1 MFYINKNTQFCY
13 NIIRESYM
21 NKSKINF
28 RILIPIILL
37 SIISIATIN
46 SAMTYTS
53 SSLGNLVLK
62 QSFWYL
68 IGWILVIILVKLK
81 NEQLYHYTWFF
92 YIFGNFLLLGL
103 LLFAPTINNSK
114 CWFVIP
120 GIGNFQPSEFMKIFI
135 MLTLATMIHNFRIDY
150 NYPSIKDEFIFII
163 KTLVIVI
170 IPSVLTFLQPDTGA
184 VIIYLVIY
192 ISMIFTSGIRFRWF
206 LIGGLFILLVSSIFL
221 WLFFFKENT
230 FINIFGSSIFYRIER
245 IFNWQ
250 SGSGLQLENALSA
263 IGSAGLFGHGYN
275 KTPIYFP
282 ESSTD
287 FIFAVFACNFG
298 LIGSLIL
305 ISIIIFLDIS
315 IILLAKKN
323 ILDTDKYIISGI
335 IGMLLF
341 QQIQNIGMTV
351 GLLPITGITLPFVSY
366 GGSSL
371 LSYMLIVGI
380 LLNISVKKKTSYK
393 YK

>member
-1 MFYINKNTQFCY
+1 MKKY
-13 NIIRESYM
+13 
-21 NKSKINF
+21 KINF
-28 RILIPIILL
+28 KILIPIILL
-37 SIISIATIN
+37 SIISITTIY

-53 SSLGNLVLK
+53 SSMGNLVLK
-62 QSFWYL
+62 QSFWYI
-68 IGWILVIILVKLK
+68 IGWILVIILFKIK
-81 NEQLYHYTWFF
+81 NEQIYRYTWFL
-92 YIFGNFLLLGL
+92 YIFGNILLLCL
-103 LLFAPTINNSK
+103 LLFAPEINNSK

-120 GIGNFQPSEFMKIFI
+120 GVGNIQPSEFMKIFV
-135 MLTLATMIHNFRIDY
+135 MLAIATTTHNFRMDHDEPTMLDEFVYILKTFVIVLI
-150 NYPSIKDEFIFII
+150 PSI
-163 KTLVIVI
+163 
-170 IPSVLTFLQPDTGA
+170 LTFLQPDTGA

-192 ISMIFTSGIRFRWF
+192 ISMLFVSGIRFRWF
-206 LIGGLFILLVSSIFL
+206 IIGFILLAIICSGFL
-221 WLFFFKENT
+221 ILYFFNENI
-230 FINIFGSSIFYRIER
+230 FINIFGTSIYYRLDR

-250 SGSGLQLENALSA
+250 TGSGLQLENALAA
-263 IGSAGLFGHGYN
+263 IGSAGLFGHGFN

-298 LIGSLIL
+298 LIGALVLIL
-305 ISIIIFLDIS
+305 IIIFLDVN

-323 ILDTDKYIISGI
+323 ILDTDKYIIAGI
-335 IGMLLF
+335 VGMLLF

-380 LLNISVKKKTSYK
+380 LLNISVKKKTIYK